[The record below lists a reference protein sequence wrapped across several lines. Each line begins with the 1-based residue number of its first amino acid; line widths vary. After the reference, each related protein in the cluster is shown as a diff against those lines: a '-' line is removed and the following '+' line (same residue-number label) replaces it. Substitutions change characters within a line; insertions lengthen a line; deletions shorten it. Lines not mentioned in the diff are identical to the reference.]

1 MTVREKTKP
10 AKAPE
15 ECCRDFDNLVTKSA
29 IFRASLVKFF
39 LALPDLHRKR
49 FALAIPTRL
58 FLTGAEGFE
67 QQNTSLAR
75 AVDVAAP
82 FAHSLASHPQRA
94 ENEAL

>member
-67 QQNTSLAR
+67 QQNTS
-75 AVDVAAP
+75 VDVAAP